1 MTKERILR
9 VAAAVSKLRARYLAE
24 VIRLGDTKAGAS
36 LDPTSSLDLGELR
49 EAYEEAL
56 AGFGALRHALERSYI
71 TLDDS

>member
-1 MTKERILR
+1 M
-9 VAAAVSKLRARYLAE
+9 
-24 VIRLGDTKAGAS
+24 IRLGDTKAGAS
-36 LDPTSSLDLGELR
+36 LDQTSSLDLGELR